1 MYRQAAP
8 ELKAEY
14 DKSILNLNK
23 EIEQVNHEIFQ
34 KLQLLFMGA
43 IYKKIQSN
51 EPDLKIDELTK
62 LAAKMREPEF
72 MVVKLG
78 VE

>member
-8 ELKAEY
+8 ELKVEY

-23 EIEQVNHEIFQ
+23 EIDEVSHEIFQ
-34 KLQLLFMGA
+34 KLQLLFLGA

-51 EPDLKIDELTK
+51 EPDLKIGQLTK
-62 LAAKMREPEF
+62 NI
-72 MVVKLG
+72 
-78 VE
+78 